1 MRYKCSLVQ
10 DSAISCTYFRVFT
23 TYCILLSTKM
33 SPVHI
38 IWSCYL
44 LHKSPITK
52 VSSFNAES
60 SKMVRHT
67 LKIFQNLLYE
77 FCNKYDHI
85 ETLCI
90 KLSKMITLN
99 GILHLKAGTLDKI
112 YWTLFICDKVILFS
126 LLLLSKKNLQNKHF
140 TCIFA
145 PILRLLKQM
154 FSEQLEIA
162 GIK

>member
-10 DSAISCTYFRVFT
+10 DSAISCTYFRVFS
-23 TYCILLSTKM
+23 TYCILLSTKLW
-33 SPVHI
+33 PVHI

-52 VSSFNAES
+52 ASSFNAES

-77 FCNKYDHI
+77 FCNVYDHI

-90 KLSKMITLN
+90 KGSKMITLD
-99 GILHLKAGTLDKI
+99 GILHLKTGTLDKI

-126 LLLLSKKNLQNKHF
+126 LLLLSKKNF
-140 TCIFA
+140 TEQALHLYFCSN
-145 PILRLLKQM
+145 LKATQTNV
-154 FSEQLEIA
+154 QWTIRNRWY
-162 GIK
+162 